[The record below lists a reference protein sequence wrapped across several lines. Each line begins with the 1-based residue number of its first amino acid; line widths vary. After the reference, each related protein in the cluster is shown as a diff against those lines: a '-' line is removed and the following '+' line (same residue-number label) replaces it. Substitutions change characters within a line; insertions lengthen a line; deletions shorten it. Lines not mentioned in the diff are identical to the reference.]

1 MTTLGQIRAKVR
13 SELGDGT
20 VPYAWSDGQ
29 LNEWLNQGLG
39 DLAVYVP
46 PERSFLQSSVAG
58 TKDYA
63 LPLAAQL
70 VVEVRLGGRAI
81 DPARWRVA
89 FNGTVQTLKLLDDP
103 GAGSSNLQ
111 VFYLGFY
118 ATLVSDSDVLDLE
131 GVVEPG
137 LVSFVCWKACVW
149 LGGQREKRG
158 VLPGTAAAEY
168 RALYIEHRNLHGRGV
183 RSAYLTYQT

>member
-1 MTTLGQIRAKVR
+1 MTTLGQMRAKVR
-13 SELGDGT
+13 SELGDSV

-46 PERSFLQSSVAG
+46 PERSFLQSTVAG

-70 VVEVRLGGRAI
+70 VAEVRLGGRTL

-89 FNGTVQTLKLLDDP
+89 FNGTTQTLKLLDDP
-103 GAGSSNLQ
+103 GVGSSNLQ

-118 ATLVSDSDVLDLE
+118 ASLVSDSDVLDLE
-131 GVVEPG
+131 GAVEPG

-158 VLPGTAAAEY
+158 VGPGTAAAEY
-168 RALYIEHRNLHGRGV
+168 RAVYLEQRGLHGRRA
-183 RSAYLTYQT
+183 RSSNLTP